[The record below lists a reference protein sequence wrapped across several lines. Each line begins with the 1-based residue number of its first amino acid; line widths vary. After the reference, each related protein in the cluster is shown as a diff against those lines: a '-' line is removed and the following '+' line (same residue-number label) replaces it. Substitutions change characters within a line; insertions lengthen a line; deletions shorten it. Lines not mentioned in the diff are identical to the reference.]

1 MQFRK
6 EEVMDEVIQKDEAG
20 TEVKGKEKDR
30 EAITEAV
37 TERRLRL
44 VEDSQSIVI
53 APKTREGHVLVRLV
67 FGLDRAVSR
76 IRHRAGTYINIQDAV
91 AHLRKVEEFIGE
103 FNDFVN
109 SFGDG
114 RTFWG
119 FFYENLEMK
128 KMLARM
134 RNTHILLPRTNEAKE
149 VVLLVKRLDPALLQ
163 FRNTCTD
170 FAKAEELFR
179 KLIETIKKFD
189 LLVQELSS
197 LVNIPY
203 DRPRDIG
210 PLLKLA
216 SPATDSG
223 EQEPQ
228 SQGVR
233 EEEAPSRKGRKS
245 GGVG

>member
-1 MQFRK
+1 
-6 EEVMDEVIQKDEAG
+6 MDEVIQQKDEAG
-20 TEVKGKEKDR
+20 IEVKGKEKGR

-37 TERRLRL
+37 MERRLRL

-76 IRHRAGTYINIQDAV
+76 IRHRAGTYINVQDAV
-91 AHLRKVEEFIGE
+91 AHLRKVEEFISE

-109 SFGDG
+109 SFGDS
-114 RTFWG
+114 RMFWG
-119 FFYENLEMK
+119 FFYETLEMK

-170 FAKAEELFR
+170 FAKSEELFR

-216 SPATDSG
+216 SPAMDSG
-223 EQEPQ
+223 EKEPQ

-233 EEEAPSRKGRKS
+233 EEEVPSRKGRKS
-245 GGVG
+245 GGVV

>member
-6 EEVMDEVIQKDEAG
+6 EEAMDEVIQQKDEAG
-20 TEVKGKEKDR
+20 GMKAEGNERVE
-30 EAITEAV
+30 I
-37 TERRLRL
+37 TERRIRL
-44 VEDSQSIVI
+44 VEDPQSMVV

-76 IRHRAGTYINIQDAV
+76 IRHRAGTYINVQDAV
-91 AHLRKVEEFIGE
+91 ARLKKVEEFISE
-103 FNDFVN
+103 FNEFVN

-114 RTFWG
+114 RMFWG
-119 FFYENLEMK
+119 FFYETLEMK
-128 KMLARM
+128 RMLARM

-149 VVLLVKRLDPALLQ
+149 IVLLVKRLDPALLQ

-170 FAKAEELFR
+170 FAKSEEFFR
-179 KLIETIKKFD
+179 KLIDTIKKFD

-210 PLLKLA
+210 PLLKLVSSA
-216 SPATDSG
+216 MDSS

-228 SQGVR
+228 SQEIR
-233 EEEAPSRKGRKS
+233 QEEVPPRKGRKS
-245 GGVG
+245 GGVV

>member
-1 MQFRK
+1 
-6 EEVMDEVIQKDEAG
+6 MDEVVQQKDEAG
-20 TEVKGKEKDR
+20 GMKAEGNERVE
-30 EAITEAV
+30 I
-37 TERRLRL
+37 TERRIRL
-44 VEDSQSIVI
+44 VEDPQSIVI

-76 IRHRAGTYINIQDAV
+76 IRHRAGTYINVQDAV
-91 AHLRKVEEFIGE
+91 ARLKKVEEFISE
-103 FNDFVN
+103 FNEFVN

-114 RTFWG
+114 RMFWG
-119 FFYENLEMK
+119 FFYETLEMK
-128 KMLARM
+128 RMLARM

-189 LLVQELSS
+189 LLIQELSS

-216 SPATDSG
+216 SPAVDSN

-228 SQGVR
+228 SQGIR